1 MLSII
6 IIPSRWRKNPGAVLP
21 HG

>member
-1 MLSII
+1 MLSNI

>member
-1 MLSII
+1 MPSII